1 MARLRH
7 FIDLEEFTSEEVLQ
21 LLELAGEMEA
31 RVRYEKATRG
41 GSPIAPLLPYRI
53 MASLFWEP
61 STRTRLSFETAMLRL
76 GGSVVGFA
84 EASTSS
90 VAKGE
95 SLADTIRMC
104 AHYADCIAMR
114 HPKDGAAYLA
124 AKFSPVPVLN
134 GGDGGHLHPSQTLLD
149 LYTIY
154 KEFGTLS
161 GLKVALCG
169 DLLYGRTTHS
179 LAVALAA
186 FGSDCV
192 AVSPEELELPPHV
205 LHHLETRYGRRVE
218 QRRELAG
225 GLGDIQVLYMTRIQ
239 KERFEDSGVYERM
252 AHVYRLDRRVMDEAP
267 AEMIVM
273 HPLPRLDEIAVEV
286 DDDPRARYF
295 EQAFNGVPA
304 RMALILVLMGHTR
317 LVGEAG
323 VNWRVPTVFEGECAN
338 SRCITHFDANAG
350 PEFYE
355 LEPGRPAD
363 GLACRYCDRV
373 RDQV

>member
-1 MARLRH
+1 MPRLRH
-7 FIDLEEFTSEEVLQ
+7 FIDLEEFTPDEILQ

-31 RVRYEKATRG
+31 RVRYEKATQG
-41 GSPIAPLLPYRI
+41 GSPIVPLLPYRV

-61 STRTRLSFETAMLRL
+61 STRTRLSFETAMIRL

-84 EASTSS
+84 ESSASS

-95 SLADTIRMC
+95 SLADTIRMS
-104 AHYADCIAMR
+104 AHYADCIVMR
-114 HPKDGAAYLA
+114 HPNDGAAYLA
-124 AKFSPVPVLN
+124 SKFSTVPVLN

-161 GLKVALCG
+161 GLRIGLCG

-179 LAVALAA
+179 LAIALAA
-186 FGSDCV
+186 FDSECV
-192 AVSPEELELPPHV
+192 AISPEELELPEHV
-205 LHHLETRYGRRVE
+205 TAHLNVRYHKTVE

-225 GLGDIQVLYMTRIQ
+225 GLDGINVLYMTRIQ
-239 KERFEDSGVYERM
+239 RERFEDPLACERV
-252 AHVYRLDRRVMDEAP
+252 AHVYRLDRRIMDDAP
-267 AEMIVM
+267 ADMIVM

-286 DDDPRARYF
+286 DSDPRARYF

-317 LVGEAG
+317 LYGKRCL
-323 VNWRVPTVFEGECAN
+323 NWREPTIFEGECSN
-338 SRCITHFDANAG
+338 RRCITHYDENAV

-355 LEPGRPAD
+355 YSPER
-363 GLACRYCDRV
+363 LACRYCDRV
-373 RDQV
+373 REQLTLY

>member
-7 FIDLEEFTSEEVLQ
+7 FIDLEEFTPGEILQ

-31 RVRYEKATRG
+31 RVRYEKATQG
-41 GSPIAPLLPYRI
+41 GSPIAPLLPYRV

-61 STRTRLSFETAMLRL
+61 STRTRLSFETAMIRL

-90 VAKGE
+90 VVKGE
-95 SLADTIRMC
+95 SLADTIRMS
-104 AHYADCIAMR
+104 AHYADCIVMR

-124 AKFSPVPVLN
+124 GKFSPVPVLN

-161 GLKVALCG
+161 GLRVALCG

-186 FGSDCV
+186 FGSECV
-192 AVSPEELELPPHV
+192 AVSPEELELPRHV
-205 LHHLETRYGRRVE
+205 TDHLSVRYGRTVQ

-225 GLGDIQVLYMTRIQ
+225 GLGDVHVLYMTRIQ
-239 KERFEDSGVYERM
+239 RERFEDPEVYERV
-252 AHVYRLDRRVMDEAP
+252 AHVYRLDGRIMDDAP

-286 DDDPRARYF
+286 DADPRARYF

-304 RMALILVLMGHTR
+304 RMALILVLLGHTH
-317 LVGEAG
+317 LSGERG
-323 VNWRVPTVFEGECAN
+323 VNWRAPTVFEGECSN
-338 SRCITHFDANAG
+338 RRCITHYDDNAS
-350 PEFYE
+350 PEFYDYA
-355 LEPGRPAD
+355 PGR
-363 GLACRYCDRV
+363 LACRYCDKV
-373 RDQV
+373 REQLTLY

>member
-1 MARLRH
+1 MPRLRH
-7 FIDLEEFTSEEVLQ
+7 FIDLEEFTPEEVLQ

-31 RVRYEKATRG
+31 RVRYEKATQG
-41 GSPIAPLLPYRI
+41 GSPITPLLPYRV

-61 STRTRLSFETAMLRL
+61 STRTRLSFETAMIRL

-95 SLADTIRMC
+95 SLADTIRMS
-104 AHYADCIAMR
+104 AHYADCIVMR

-124 AKFSPVPVLN
+124 GKFSPVPVLN

-186 FGSDCV
+186 FGSQCV
-192 AVSPEELELPPHV
+192 AICPEELELPPHV
-205 LHHLETRYGRRVE
+205 LHHLASRYGGTVE

-225 GLGDIQVLYMTRIQ
+225 GLDDVHVLYMTRIQ
-239 KERFEDSGVYERM
+239 RERFEDPEVFGRV
-252 AHVYRLDRRVMDEAP
+252 AHVYRLDQRILDRSP

-286 DDDPRARYF
+286 DSDPRARYF

-304 RMALILVLMGHTR
+304 RMALVLVLMGHSR
-317 LVGEAG
+317 LIGPRG
-323 VNWRVPTVFEGECAN
+323 VNWRVPTVFEGTCSN
-338 SRCITHFDANAG
+338 RRCITHFDDNAK

-355 LEPGRPAD
+355 FEPGK
-363 GLACRYCDRV
+363 LACRYCDRV
-373 RDQV
+373 RDQLTLY